1 MADQV
6 EEILEVPREFF
17 KDGVQFINRC
27 QKRTHLSHHVSLALP
42 LHLRR
47 PKLTR
52 SCLSLF
58 LADQKEFLKLC
69 QAVGIGFGVMGAVGF
84 IVKLI
89 HIPLNGLLVG
99 SA

>member
-52 SCLSLF
+52 LVFPF

-84 IVKLI
+84 IVKL
-89 HIPLNGLLVG
+89 
-99 SA
+99 SAFSNFITRSRM